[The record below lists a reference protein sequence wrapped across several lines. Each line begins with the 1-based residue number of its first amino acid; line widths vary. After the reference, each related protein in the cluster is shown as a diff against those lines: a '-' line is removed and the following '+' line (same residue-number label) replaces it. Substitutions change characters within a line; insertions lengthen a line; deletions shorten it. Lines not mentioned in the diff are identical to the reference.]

1 MAEAWTYTLGT
12 GCGTS
17 EDSSKKT
24 CAVKRVSLLID
35 SRDRD
40 YARHPSASSYVVKLP
55 SHLFNV
61 TSAMLKSIE
70 LPTSYYVFTAGK
82 NNTSLVVS
90 VGGVTRTITIP
101 DGNYSFNTMSTALS
115 AALGAAFPGSS
126 FSVTFSDATYRI
138 NIAVTPSAVV
148 AVDCSAVNPIT
159 TPTQFGLAYFLG
171 FPAGVITSGTGNV
184 SGTSVASLN
193 PETYLLVDIEELNTV
208 QQAGMWG
215 RGGSS
220 GTVFAKVP
228 ITNPTMSVTVF
239 DKLITASDYVPP
251 IARLESLRISLRF
264 HDGSLVDFH
273 GCEHSMTLELA
284 CTQSR

>member
-40 YARHPSASSYVVKLP
+40 YTRYPSASSYVVKLP
-55 SHLFNV
+55 SSLYNV

-70 LPTSYYVFTAGK
+70 LPTSYYVFSASK
-82 NNTSLVVS
+82 NNTSLVVI
-90 VGGVTRTITIP
+90 VDGVTQTITIP
-101 DGNYSFNTMSTALS
+101 DGNYSFATMSSALV
-115 AALGAAFPGSS
+115 AALAAGFPGST
-126 FSVTFSDATYRI
+126 FTVTFSDATYRI
-138 NIAVTPSAVV
+138 NVAVSPSVTI
-148 AVDCSAVNPIT
+148 AVDCAAIDPVV
-159 TPTQFGLAYFLG
+159 TPTQYGLAYFLG

-184 SGTSVASLN
+184 SGTTVASLN

-228 ITNPTMSVTVF
+228 IANPTMSVTVY

-251 IARLESLRISLRF
+251 IARIESLRISLRF